1 MRRPLLGVL
10 VGGLTAG
17 TFDLLYAIIVQ
28 FTRRQRS
35 PEWTLQ
41 SVATGWLGKDAWE
54 GGAGSAVLG
63 LVSHYGIA
71 LAAAT
76 LFYLVSKR
84 VAFLRERAVLSGLIF
99 GVGVFV
105 VMNYVVV
112 PLSAA
117 PFTMPTT
124 FRFVAENVSGHAIL
138 FGLPIALAV
147 RYFSTPRATPA
158 NAG

>member
-28 FTRRQRS
+28 YTRRQRS

-41 SVATGWLGKDAWE
+41 SVATGWLGKDAWD
-54 GGAGSAVLG
+54 GGAGAALLG
-63 LVSHYGIA
+63 LVSHYGTA
-71 LAAAT
+71 LGAAT
-76 LFYLVSKR
+76 LFYLVAKR
-84 VAFLRERAVLSGLIF
+84 VAFLRERAVFSGMVF
-99 GVGVFV
+99 GIGVFL

-117 PFTMPTT
+117 PFHMPTDP
-124 FRFVAENVSGHAIL
+124 RWVAENL
-138 FGLPIALAV
+138 
-147 RYFSTPRATPA
+147 
-158 NAG
+158 